1 MEGIMMKGP
10 QKTALAVRKPDG
22 EIYTETSENKK
33 YPWQKWIFVR
43 GLFNFIDSLV
53 SGYKYLMKSADISLG
68 DAAEEETESKFDKWI
83 SEKFGEAGTK
93 VIMGIA
99 SLLGVFLAIILFMV
113 IPTGIAS
120 IINSFVQIGGW
131 RTWIEGGLKVAIL
144 VGYMFAVSK
153 MPEISRL
160 FKYHGAEHKTIA
172 CYEANEELTVENIRT
187 KRRFHPR
194 CGTSFI
200 LIVLLIS
207 ILVGAIL
214 PSTSTLLRMA
224 LKILT
229 LPIVVAVSYEI
240 IKLCG
245 RYDNAVTR
253 AISAPG
259 LWLQNITTSEPDDSM
274 IECAIEAMKIVVP
287 EKKEDGA
294 W

>member
-1 MEGIMMKGP
+1 MMKGP
-10 QKTALAVRKPDG
+10 KKTALAVRKPDG
-22 EIYTETSENKK
+22 EIHTEINENKI

-53 SGYKYLMKSADISLG
+53 TGYKYLMKSAEISMG
-68 DAAEEETESKFDKWI
+68 DDALDESESKFDKWI
-83 SEKFGEAGTK
+83 DEKFGETGTK
-93 VIMGIA
+93 IIMGFA

-120 IINSFVQIGGW
+120 IINNFVQIGGW

-172 CYEANEELTVENIRT
+172 CYEAGEELTVENIRT

-214 PSTSTLLRMA
+214 PSTSTIVRMA

-229 LPIVVAVSYEI
+229 LPLVVAVSYEI

-253 AISAPG
+253 AVSAPG
-259 LWLQNITTSEPDDSM
+259 LWLQHITTSEPDDSM
-274 IECAIEAMKIVVP
+274 IECAIAAMTLVIP
-287 EKKEDGA
+287 EKKEDGE